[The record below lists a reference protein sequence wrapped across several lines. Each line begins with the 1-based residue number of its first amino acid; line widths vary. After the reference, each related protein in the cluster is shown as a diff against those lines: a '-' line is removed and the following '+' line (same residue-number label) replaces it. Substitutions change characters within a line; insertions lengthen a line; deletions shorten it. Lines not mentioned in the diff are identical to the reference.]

1 MFYHARSNKHV
12 QEGVAFELLQAVT
25 IEVPAVM
32 APDPNWLPNPEDPD
46 EVAPLIEI
54 SPATT
59 REEDQMMQYPANWL
73 NMTTA
78 EEKQAA
84 GLEEV
89 MDLVSGQ
96 NDGEETTVRTEELV
110 GATRLITYSP
120 RDPASVTAL
129 RQARIK
135 QEITGLEAEQ
145 ILAFARLTR
154 EFMLGWAE
162 MTYTPAQLA
171 QNIGYQRL
179 KAFDQAL
186 AAKRSQL

>member
-84 GLEEV
+84 GLGR
-89 MDLVSGQ
+89 SWISYPAR
-96 NDGEETTVRTEELV
+96 TTVRRPQS
-110 GATRLITYSP
+110 GR
-120 RDPASVTAL
+120 
-129 RQARIK
+129 
-135 QEITGLEAEQ
+135 
-145 ILAFARLTR
+145 
-154 EFMLGWAE
+154 
-162 MTYTPAQLA
+162 
-171 QNIGYQRL
+171 
-179 KAFDQAL
+179 
-186 AAKRSQL
+186 RS